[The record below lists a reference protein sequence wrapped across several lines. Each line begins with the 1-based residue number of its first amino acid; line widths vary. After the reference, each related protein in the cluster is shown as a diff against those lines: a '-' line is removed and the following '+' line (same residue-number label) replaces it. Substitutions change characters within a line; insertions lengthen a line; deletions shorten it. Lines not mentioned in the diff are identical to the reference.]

1 MLTWLYSHTWAT
13 YNRPLFIIPRAVVM
27 DVLTAKLKKLEK
39 QNYRAYQQI
48 KGQYDFGDYTLYID
62 HIQPDPFASASR
74 LRATRA
80 WPLTGLSW
88 LQEKSAA
95 YQVAAR
101 DFIARSFAE
110 YAKQENSIII
120 QLTGQ
125 TVLDSTSVLFN
136 QDGIELRFRMS
147 MPAEGRDIL
156 AKKALNI
163 LTFHLPKFIRKAT
176 IERELD
182 IEALKRHC
190 ETVEDQESLRAQ
202 LANKG
207 LVAFI
212 ANGSVLPRTAG
223 NCDLPM
229 KDAVAFESPEA
240 LETVMVAPNRGE
252 VRGLGIPKGIT
263 LIVGGGFHGKSTLL
277 TAIERSIYNH
287 IPGDGR
293 EGIVTDNNAMK
304 IRAEDGR
311 CVHNLNLSNYIN
323 HLPLGKDTQDFS
335 TQDASGSTS
344 QAAWLQESIEAGATT
359 LLIDEDTSATNFMI
373 RDERMQ
379 ALVSKGDEPITPL
392 VDRVGQLRDEMGI
405 SSLVVMGGSGDY
417 LDVADTVIQMHDF
430 QALDV
435 TEKAQQVIAL
445 HPTER
450 KNECETPLANIA
462 PRSLNCMAL
471 QTLLAEGK
479 FRVSAKGTDSLR
491 FGKEFTDLAALEQI
505 ESSSEINAIGW
516 LWFQLAQMQGWSK
529 NPAQDLTTM
538 LGDNWHESMPNNGD
552 LAKPRIL
559 DTMAALNRMRK
570 AKFRNA

>member
-1 MLTWLYSHTWAT
+1 
-13 YNRPLFIIPRAVVM
+13 M

-48 KGQYDFGDYTLYID
+48 KGEYDFGDYNLFID
-62 HIQPDPFASASR
+62 YVQSDPFASASR

-80 WPLTGLSW
+80 WSLTGLAW
-88 LQEKSAA
+88 LKDKSAA
-95 YQVAAR
+95 YQMAAR

-110 YAKQENSIII
+110 FAKQENSVTIHI
-120 QLTGQ
+120 TGQ
-125 TVLDSTSVLFN
+125 TVMDSTAVLFTEH
-136 QDGIELRFRMS
+136 GIELRFRMS
-147 MPAEGRDIL
+147 LPAEGRDIL
-156 AKKALNI
+156 AKKALNT
-163 LTFHLPKFIRKAT
+163 LTFHMPKFIRKAT
-176 IERELD
+176 NARELD
-182 IEALKRHC
+182 IEALTHHC
-190 ETVEDQESLRAQ
+190 ETIEDQEALRSQ
-202 LANKG
+202 LDEKN
-207 LVAFI
+207 LVAFV
-212 ANGSVLPRTAG
+212 ANGSVLPRIAG

-229 KDAVAFESPEA
+229 KDAVAFQSPKE
-240 LETVMVAPNRGE
+240 LETILLAPNKGE
-252 VRGLGIPKGIT
+252 VHGMGIPKGIT

-293 EGIVTDNNAMK
+293 EGIVADVNAMK

-323 HLPLGKDTQDFS
+323 HLPLGRDTRDFS

-344 QAAWLQESIEAGATT
+344 QAAWLQESIEAGAST

-392 VDRVGQLRDEMGI
+392 VDRIGQLRDEMGI

-430 QALDV
+430 QPIDV

-450 KNECETPLANIA
+450 KNECETPLENIA

-471 QTLLAEGK
+471 QTILAEGK

-491 FGKEFTDLAALEQI
+491 FGKEFADLSALEQI
-505 ESSSEINAIGW
+505 ESPSEVNAIGW
-516 LWFQLAQMQGWSK
+516 LWFQLAQKPGWSK
-529 NPAQDLTTM
+529 NPAKDFEAFLN
-538 LGDNWHESMPNNGD
+538 DNWHENMPNHGD

-559 DTMAALNRMRK
+559 DAMAALNRLRK
-570 AKFRNA
+570 AKFKN